1 MAEPR
6 SLEDL
11 RGRRVLVLGLGRS
24 GVALARAAGRAGAHV
39 TVYDRSRAEQLADA
53 VSALEGFPVELALGV
68 SVDRARSLIRAAD
81 LLLTSPSVSPRFPTT
96 ESWLREALTEAQQQG
111 TPLISE
117 VDLFLRLTRARV
129 LGVTGTKG
137 KTTTAALIGSILE
150 AAALPHVVGG
160 NIGVPLVELAER
172 LAPTHWAVLELSE
185 LQLPT
190 ISRGAEIAVYTNIL
204 EDHLDRHGSV
214 EAYRAVKA
222 RLAELSPPDGT
233 VVLNHDDPASVELG
247 ERIAARTAV
256 AWYGLTRPARGTGH
270 RAWIDDGSLSLDGTP
285 VLRVGE
291 IPLPGEHMLR
301 DALAASL
308 AASLAGASNE
318 AIAAGVRAFR
328 GVAHRLE
335 TIDTVDGVRYVNDSQ
350 ATIPAAAIAGLRSFD
365 APLVL
370 IAGGRDKG
378 LDYEVLADEIVDRCR
393 AVVLIGE
400 TADALE
406 AAIRGRRPT
415 ARAASMAEAVQRA
428 SRLARPGDV
437 VLLAPAAASFD
448 MFADYAA
455 RGEAFRAAVAALGGR
470 P

>member
-24 GVALARAAGRAGAHV
+24 GIALARAAGRAGAHV
-39 TVYDRSRAEQLADA
+39 TVYDRRSADELTDA
-53 VSALEGFPVELALGV
+53 VSALGGLPVDQALGV
-68 SVDRARSLIRAAD
+68 SIDRARSLIRSTD

-96 ESWLREALTEAQQQG
+96 ETWLRDELAAAQERG

-172 LAPTHWAVLELSE
+172 LAPTDWAVVELSE

-190 ISRGAEIAVYTNIL
+190 ISRGAGIAVYTNIL

-214 EAYRAVKA
+214 DAYRAVKA
-222 RLAELSPPDGT
+222 RLAELSPPDGA
-233 VVLNHDDPASVELG
+233 VVLNHDDPVSVELG
-247 ERIAARTAV
+247 ARVAPRTAV
-256 AWYGLTRPARGTGH
+256 SWYGLARPARGTG
-270 RAWIDDGSLSLDGTP
+270 REAWVDGGSLALDGTA
-285 VLRVGE
+285 VLAVRE

-308 AASLAGASNE
+308 AASLAGASND
-318 AIAAGVRAFR
+318 AIAAGIRAFR
-328 GVAHRLE
+328 GVPHRLE
-335 TIDTVDGVRYVNDSQ
+335 PIATVDGVRYVNDSQ

-370 IAGGRDKG
+370 IAGGKDKG
-378 LDYEVLADEIVDRCR
+378 LDYQVLADEIVERCR
-393 AVVLIGE
+393 GVVLIGE

-406 AAIRGRRPT
+406 AAIGGRRPT
-415 ARAASMAEAVQRA
+415 ERAASMAEAVERA
-428 SRLARPGDV
+428 SRLARSGDV

-448 MFADYAA
+448 MFDDYAA
-455 RGEAFRAAVAALGGR
+455 RGDAFRAAVAALGG
-470 P
+470 PS